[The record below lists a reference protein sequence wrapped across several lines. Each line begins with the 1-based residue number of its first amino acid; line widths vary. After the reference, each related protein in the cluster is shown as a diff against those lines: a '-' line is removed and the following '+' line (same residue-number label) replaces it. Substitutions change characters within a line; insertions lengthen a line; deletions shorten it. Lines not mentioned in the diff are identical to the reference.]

1 MPVSIGGSGFIT
13 GLDQGIDGVGIITA
27 TSFSGPL
34 TGNVTGDL
42 TSSGVSTVGQLNVGT
57 GGTVITTTAGGL
69 VGIGTDNLDRK
80 LVISQA
86 NGTAYSGTDF
96 DQDYH
101 VLKLNNTTDSKTVG
115 IQFLIGSNGEAAI
128 TATETSDG
136 ATDLI
141 VGTRGGGSRAERLRV
156 ESDGDILIG
165 DATNYAYIRGWAPT
179 TGDMTIGADQSST
192 GTGGSN
198 LIFRSRG
205 GEKLRITSGGTVG
218 INTDGDPTFGGFA
231 TPQVYVK
238 STSSSWTGGIHLE
251 ASASDS
257 VGVINHS
264 SDGLEIA
271 QTYRSGGS
279 YQPIIFRTS
288 GTERLRIDT
297 GGRVTL
303 PYQPGFRVY
312 SPSAA
317 VNSII
322 TFGNTEFNTG
332 NHMDAATGVFT
343 APIAGRYLFTFAILS
358 GNPLSSYVRINFCK
372 NSTSIDTTL
381 GDSLWDG
388 LSTFGSPSMA
398 MIFDLAV
405 NDTIRLRAEGSGTY
419 STSYGSFSGI
429 LLG

>member
-1 MPVSIGGSGFIT
+1 
-13 GLDQGIDGVGIITA
+13 
-27 TSFSGPL
+27 
-34 TGNVTGDL
+34 
-42 TSSGVSTVGQLNVGT
+42 
-57 GGTVITTTAGGL
+57 
-69 VGIGTDNLDRK
+69 
-80 LVISQA
+80 
-86 NGTAYSGTDF
+86 
-96 DQDYH
+96 
-101 VLKLNNTTDSKTVG
+101 
-115 IQFLIGSNGEAAI
+115 
-128 TATETSDG
+128 
-136 ATDLI
+136 
-141 VGTRGGGSRAERLRV
+141 
-156 ESDGDILIG
+156 
-165 DATNYAYIRGWAPT
+165 
-179 TGDMTIGADQSST
+179 
-192 GTGGSN
+192 
-198 LIFRSRG
+198 
-205 GEKLRITSGGTVG
+205 
-218 INTDGDPTFGGFA
+218 
-231 TPQVYVK
+231 
-238 STSSSWTGGIHLE
+238 
-251 ASASDS
+251 

-358 GNPLSSYVRINFCK
+358 GNPLGSYVRINFCK
-372 NSTSIDTTL
+372 NSTSSDTTL